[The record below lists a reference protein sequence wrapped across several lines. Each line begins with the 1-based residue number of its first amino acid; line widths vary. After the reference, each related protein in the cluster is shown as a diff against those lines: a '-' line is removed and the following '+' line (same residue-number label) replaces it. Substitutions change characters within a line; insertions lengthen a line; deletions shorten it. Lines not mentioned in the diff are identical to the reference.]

1 MPNKLTLQLTP
12 AQCALIRKTLMEYV
26 IWMNTLKKYPDFK
39 DFAEKNL
46 NEIYEIL
53 KQM

>member
-1 MPNKLTLQLTP
+1 MPNKVTLQITP
-12 AQCALIRKTLMEYV
+12 AQCALIRKTLMDYV
-26 IWMNTLKKYPDFK
+26 SWMNTLKENPDFK

-46 NEIYEIL
+46 NDIYEIL